1 MKFKSVFILVC
12 SVLVMV
18 SCSEKKSNSK
28 SSKSTAMVTSF
39 VEARNSFDAEKL
51 AAMTPASYKELF
63 KNDFAEVKNQQEF
76 LDRLD
81 WAKEMGST
89 TKINEVISEND
100 SIVVVLEQ
108 STNYIDVA
116 LKREPRN
123 FKTTYYLKDGKILK
137 QSFDLAPGEKFDQ
150 RANDVLYGNFERF
163 CKVHDINFSWEPT
176 KEAGKTLRKA
186 LEAYANRKE

>member
-1 MKFKSVFILVC
+1 
-12 SVLVMV
+12 
-18 SCSEKKSNSK
+18 
-28 SSKSTAMVTSF
+28 MVTSF

-108 STNYIDVA
+108 STNYIDVKSLINA
-116 LKREPRN
+116 PTMFCME
-123 FKTTYYLKDGKILK
+123 ILSVFVK
-137 QSFDLAPGEKFDQ
+137 STILIFH
-150 RANDVLYGNFERF
+150 GN
-163 CKVHDINFSWEPT
+163 
-176 KEAGKTLRKA
+176 LRKK
-186 LEAYANRKE
+186 LEKH